1 MSVSVQHFA
10 EMLKGEYQYLVP
22 PICVDSLLSR
32 DFYRTVFC
40 VDHPALLNKLAR
52 RDAHSDDL

>member
-1 MSVSVQHFA
+1 
-10 EMLKGEYQYLVP
+10 MLKGEYQYLVP